1 MVVFAAATLITLVVQ
16 LTTAQVYAIPS
27 ASMTPTLEVGD
38 RVLVNKWA
46 YRFGDP
52 RRGDIV
58 VFTRPKGAENVDD
71 DLIKRVI
78 ALPGETV
85 TITDN
90 HVLVDGIALDE
101 PYLAQGTLTQPVGD
115 HLCTPEAPCIVPAGH
130 LWVMGDNRNDSVD
143 SRYFDAIPIS
153 SVVGQAVFRVWPV
166 GRFGS
171 LDPPSPSCP
180 DRAEGRASREP

>member
-71 DLIKRVI
+71 HLIKRVI
-78 ALPGETV
+78 AQPGETV

-171 LDPPSPSCP
+171 LDPPSPS
-180 DRAEGRASREP
+180 